1 LLSACAKTE
10 VKNVGSKGKNI
21 ICFGDSLT
29 FGYGANLQ
37 EDFPSL
43 LAKMT
48 DRPVINAGIDGD
60 TTFTAL
66 NRLQSDVLSK
76 DPYLVI
82 LEFCGNDFIKK
93 ISRDDTINN
102 LREMIRC
109 IQRQGSMVALVDIS
123 AGFFLLEYRVL
134 FRNLAREEGAIFVPE
149 VLGGILTNPSM
160 KSDFLHPNASGYK
173 VLAERIWRAIK
184 PYLKDRGGNT

>member
-1 LLSACAKTE
+1 MRKNKIITILFCCFTALLLSACAKTE

-37 EDFPSL
+37 EDFQSL

-82 LEFCGNDFIKK
+82 LEF
-93 ISRDDTINN
+93 
-102 LREMIRC
+102 
-109 IQRQGSMVALVDIS
+109 
-123 AGFFLLEYRVL
+123 
-134 FRNLAREEGAIFVPE
+134 
-149 VLGGILTNPSM
+149 
-160 KSDFLHPNASGYK
+160 
-173 VLAERIWRAIK
+173 
-184 PYLKDRGGNT
+184 

>member
-1 LLSACAKTE
+1 MRKNKIITILFCCFTALLLSACAKTE

-43 LAKMT
+43 LTKMT
-48 DRPVINAGIDGD
+48 DRPVINAGVDGD

-66 NRLQSDVLSK
+66 NRLQSDVLSN

-102 LREMIRC
+102 LREMISAPDSSYWNTASCSGISPGKRGRSSCPRC
-109 IQRQGSMVALVDIS
+109 WGV
-123 AGFFLLEYRVL
+123 Y
-134 FRNLAREEGAIFVPE
+134 
-149 VLGGILTNPSM
+149 
-160 KSDFLHPNASGYK
+160 
-173 VLAERIWRAIK
+173 
-184 PYLKDRGGNT
+184 